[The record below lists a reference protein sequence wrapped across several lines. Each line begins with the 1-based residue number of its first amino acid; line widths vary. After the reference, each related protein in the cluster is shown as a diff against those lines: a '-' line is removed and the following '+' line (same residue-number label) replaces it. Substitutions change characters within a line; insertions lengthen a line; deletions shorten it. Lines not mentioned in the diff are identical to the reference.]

1 MERTSVGDLMSI
13 DLRLTASS
21 YMSEQKGTELSASL
35 KNSAFHALYHLLL
48 PAVMHVLLLLS
59 GWDNDF

>member
-1 MERTSVGDLMSI
+1 MSI

-48 PAVMHVLLLLS
+48 PAVLHVLLLLS